1 MAVLSFKS
9 VGEKFDGFENS
20 PSVKPKPTPIG
31 LITPLRIVTNQKD
44 IFGMHY
50 NLGDQISD
58 NLRNLILTNHGER
71 VGLYDF
77 GANLRPILFDLQSD
91 GFESEVM
98 SRIKQAVSKY
108 LPFVELK
115 TFEMSTNIS
124 ETSEKMAILD
134 MIITYDVAVANI
146 VSNRLQV
153 VMRVGG

>member
-20 PSVKPKPTPIG
+20 PSVKSAPTPIG
-31 LITPLRIVTNQKD
+31 LVTPLRIVTNQKD
-44 IFGMHY
+44 IFAMHY

-91 GFESEVM
+91 DFESEAM
-98 SRIKQAVSKY
+98 SRIKLAVSKF
-108 LPFVELK
+108 LPFVDLK
-115 TFEMSTNIS
+115 TFEMSIDKS
-124 ETSEKMAILD
+124 ETSHKMSALK
-134 MIITYDVAVANI
+134 MIITYDVAVASI

-153 VMRVGG
+153 TMRVGG